1 MQVCASN
8 VNRSM
13 EAHALLQEKGLN
25 VRPWPEACDP
35 SRAGLQPELWH
46 VFFTMHRLKTE
57 LGLAALYLQLPL
69 MV

>member
-25 VRPWPEACDP
+25 VRPWPEARHSC
-35 SRAGLQPELWH
+35 RAWLQPKPDCFIITLH
-46 VFFTMHRLKTE
+46 
-57 LGLAALYLQLPL
+57 
-69 MV
+69 

>member
-25 VRPWPEACDP
+25 VRPWPEARVS
-35 SRAGLQPELWH
+35 SRPGCSQSLTLSN
-46 VFFTMHRLKTE
+46 VTSHR
-57 LGLAALYLQLPL
+57 
-69 MV
+69 